1 MSCCLSSSSVIFLK
15 EHNTH
20 EFKFSGSL
28 FEEFCLCRFHAG
40 LLMSNFDCEHR
51 VNIHFEHNSS
61 LRRNHMLAVSE
72 RILWPR
78 MFYNSG
84 LQLQAIMWLLNNHWS
99 LTVKNNQ
106 HCLNINRWTY
116 MVRSAVVLAAIY
128 NVLAM
133 RQGHRPLGP

>member
-1 MSCCLSSSSVIFLK
+1 MSCHVVGVVVQWYSWK
-15 EHNTH
+15 NTTQKS
-20 EFKFSGSL
+20 EPLIGKITMLCTGKCVAFSEWCAFKFSGSL

-40 LLMSNFDCEHR
+40 LLMSNFDYEHR
-51 VNIHFEHNSS
+51 VNIHFEHNTS
-61 LRRNHMLAVSE
+61 LRWNHMLAVSE

-106 HCLNINRWTY
+106 HC
-116 MVRSAVVLAAIY
+116 V
-128 NVLAM
+128 
-133 RQGHRPLGP
+133 